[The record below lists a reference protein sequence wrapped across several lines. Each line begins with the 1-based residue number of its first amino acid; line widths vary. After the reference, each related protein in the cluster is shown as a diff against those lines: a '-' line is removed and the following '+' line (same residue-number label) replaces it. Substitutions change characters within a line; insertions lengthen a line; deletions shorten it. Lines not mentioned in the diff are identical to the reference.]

1 VGVFLYQGKT
11 RVFESIVVLLVLYE
25 LGVKPIYRLFCDCF
39 SLLTFIMRATIS
51 TFTLEQN

>member
-1 VGVFLYQGKT
+1 MFFLYQGKT